1 MGDPEVEKAAAEAA
15 EALNKSSH
23 IEMSEEDIE
32 KHLRRLRGDFSDL
45 HSQWEKST
53 LASLMMLDD
62 EDEVDEE
69 EEDEDEDDDEEE
81 DEDGGDGDGGDGDSD
96 GGGDGGGDDDDDDD
110 DE

>member
-81 DEDGGDGDGGDGDSD
+81 DEDGGDGGDGGDE
-96 GGGDGGGDDDDDDD
+96 GGDDDDDDD